1 MFDPLSLRNVWKRLR
16 ICENEA
22 TIDFYH
28 GCAICNK
35 LWNRPTCR
43 RSLTQRLVSWSSPVV
58 SKVRIKTQGRVKG
71 QRIGRA
77 EAIQTGVINFQLY
90 HCLSVSVCSIDTW
103 EKSRLLTLKTNLA
116 TCCQKSSTLPVFF
129 HTLVE
134 AWVARCSPNSD
145 MGRAQKSLVSKRLKS
160 FFKSMSVQI
169 TKSNRLGKNSI

>member
-1 MFDPLSLRNVWKRLR
+1 MFDPLSLRKVWKRLY

-22 TIDFYH
+22 TIEFYH
-28 GCAICNK
+28 GSAICNK
-35 LWNRPTCR
+35 LRNRPTCR

-129 HTLVE
+129 SYVGWGLGRQVFTELRFGVCSKKFSSVSGWSLSLNP
-134 AWVARCSPNSD
+134 WV
-145 MGRAQKSLVSKRLKS
+145 
-160 FFKSMSVQI
+160 FK
-169 TKSNRLGKNSI
+169 